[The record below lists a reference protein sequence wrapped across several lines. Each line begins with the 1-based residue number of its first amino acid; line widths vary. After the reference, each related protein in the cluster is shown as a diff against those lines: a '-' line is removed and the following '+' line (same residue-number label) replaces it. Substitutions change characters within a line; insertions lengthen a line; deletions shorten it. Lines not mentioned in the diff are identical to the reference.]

1 MWHLTWDLVGW
12 CGRHGLKHMSWGT
25 STSTLM
31 WNQMYIV
38 DLYNNKCSKP
48 LILSIFR
55 IWQLQKNTQVFARCL
70 VIVLSKLSFVQG
82 LTTEG
87 LLAEV
92 RQRAP
97 VWQHRDRRLLVTPMR
112 YFHCAGYRE
121 CWILDVFARAVWENH
136 ASFGHACTT
145 WACSCGYQD

>member
-112 YFHCAGYRE
+112 YFHCAADLIQRMLNSG
-121 CWILDVFARAVWENH
+121 CV
-136 ASFGHACTT
+136 CT
-145 WACSCGYQD
+145 CSLGKSCFFWSCLHHMGM